1 MHNLIT
7 PQHWQQVK
15 RIFQSVLEYPPDQ
28 RAAFLDEACASDPS
42 LRSEIESLISSHDQA
57 GDSIEAMA
65 GGVAAQMLAD
75 DQGSSF
81 IGRDIGHYQI
91 VSHIGKGGMGDV
103 FLAQDLHLDRHV
115 ALKLLPREFAQDA
128 DRLRRFQR
136 EARAV
141 SALNHPNIL
150 TIHEVGQIDSIN
162 FIVAEFI
169 EGKTLRS
176 HMRRERLTVREALGI
191 AIQIANALAA
201 AHKARIVHRDV
212 KPENIMLREDGIAK
226 VLDFGLAKLTQRQ
239 SKTSDTEAATA
250 ANLTTDPGIMMGT
263 VNYMSPEQARGR
275 DVDERTDI
283 FSLGVLVYE
292 MITGKRPY
300 EGETNSD
307 VIASLLTK
315 EPAPIASQDGEVPAE
330 LERIVRKCL
339 EKDCENRY
347 RSAQEVLDDLER
359 LRRDLDSGVAV
370 ALAEISK
377 PSLKAFITRR
387 LFVLF
392 IIAASM
398 VAVTIYL
405 IAYRGA
411 HAGALPEIKSLAVLP
426 LEDLS
431 GDSAQNNLADGM
443 TEALI
448 NNLSRINALRVI
460 SPTSVRRYKGT
471 QKSPPEIASEI
482 KVDALV
488 EGKVLYSGGLVRI
501 AVKLIHAPT
510 GRQLWT
516 GSYERD
522 LRDVMALQQDVARTI
537 AAEINI
543 GLTPPEQSRLA
554 NARPINLDAY
564 DSYLKGQ
571 VYLRKRNEESLRAA
585 INHFEEAIAK
595 DQDFPLPYF
604 GMADAY
610 FALGTV
616 NIGALLPEDALAKAQ
631 AAALKA
637 VELDDTLAEAH
648 TIAGV
653 VRFYSWQWSAAE
665 ESFKRAVELNPSYAP
680 AHSWYALYLA
690 ARGRLGEAIARMYRA
705 RELDPLSPH
714 ISQNV
719 GWILHM
725 ARQYDEEIEQY
736 QRTFEL
742 DPDFL
747 FARMRLAG
755 AYLEKRMF
763 SEAISEGQ
771 KAIELVGR
779 NPALLGWLG
788 HSYAL
793 SGKKNE
799 ARQILE
805 ELLKL
810 RERRYVNPASLAVIY
825 VGLGLKEQ
833 AFRWLEECYQERSY
847 VMVYLKVEQMYDPIR
862 SDPRFQDLLRRVGL
876 TQ

>member
-1 MHNLIT
+1 
-7 PQHWQQVK
+7 
-15 RIFQSVLEYPPDQ
+15 
-28 RAAFLDEACASDPS
+28 
-42 LRSEIESLISSHDQA
+42 
-57 GDSIEAMA
+57 
-65 GGVAAQMLAD
+65 
-75 DQGSSF
+75 
-81 IGRDIGHYQI
+81 
-91 VSHIGKGGMGDV
+91 
-103 FLAQDLHLDRHV
+103 
-115 ALKLLPREFAQDA
+115 
-128 DRLRRFQR
+128 
-136 EARAV
+136 
-141 SALNHPNIL
+141 
-150 TIHEVGQIDSIN
+150 
-162 FIVAEFI
+162 
-169 EGKTLRS
+169 
-176 HMRRERLTVREALGI
+176 
-191 AIQIANALAA
+191 
-201 AHKARIVHRDV
+201 
-212 KPENIMLREDGIAK
+212 
-226 VLDFGLAKLTQRQ
+226 
-239 SKTSDTEAATA
+239 
-250 ANLTTDPGIMMGT
+250 
-263 VNYMSPEQARGR
+263 
-275 DVDERTDI
+275 
-283 FSLGVLVYE
+283 
-292 MITGKRPY
+292 
-300 EGETNSD
+300 
-307 VIASLLTK
+307 
-315 EPAPIASQDGEVPAE
+315 
-330 LERIVRKCL
+330 
-339 EKDCENRY
+339 
-347 RSAQEVLDDLER
+347 
-359 LRRDLDSGVAV
+359 
-370 ALAEISK
+370 
-377 PSLKAFITRR
+377 
-387 LFVLF
+387 
-392 IIAASM
+392 
-398 VAVTIYL
+398 
-405 IAYRGA
+405 
-411 HAGALPEIKSLAVLP
+411 
-426 LEDLS
+426 
-431 GDSAQNNLADGM
+431 M

-543 GLTPPEQSRLA
+543 GLTPQEQSRLA
-554 NARPINLDAY
+554 NARPINPDAY

-595 DQDFPLPYF
+595 DQDFPLPYV

-616 NIGALLPEDALAKAQ
+616 NISALLPEDALAKAQ

-665 ESFKRAVELNPSYAP
+665 ESFKRALELNPSYAP

-705 RELDPLSPH
+705 REFDPLSPH

-771 KAIELVGR
+771 KAIELSGR

-799 ARQILE
+799 ARQILK

-810 RERRYVNPASLAVIY
+810 RERKYVNPASLAVIY

-847 VMVYLKVEQMYDPIR
+847 VMVYLKAEQIFDPIR